1 MNHAPLMFPFDANCA
16 VLFKDSVSATITVHE
31 AMRVVYDVSGGCSI
45 GIAAGAAGFGV
56 VSSTIAYDFAALG
69 VVSSTIVLN
78 GFVGSCTLSFTAY
91 FGNAPAI
98 VSSTQSNAP
107 AISRTLIAH
116 SVILDPAFLLAAGPL
131 TAGAPYP
138 FKGEALLDGVFSS
151 NIFDSVS
158 PAFVLLCIYA
168 HNHKYTHTHTHRKT
182 Q

>member
-91 FGNAPAI
+91 FGSAPAI

-107 AISRTLIAH
+107 AISRTMIAN
-116 SVILDPAFLLAAGPL
+116 SIVFSTALQSGPL
-131 TAGAPYP
+131 ISGSAYP
-138 FKGEALLDGVFSS
+138 FAGVIMTPHCHDHF
-151 NIFDSVS
+151 
-158 PAFVLLCIYA
+158 
-168 HNHKYTHTHTHRKT
+168 
-182 Q
+182 

>member
-1 MNHAPLMFPFDANCA
+1 
-16 VLFKDSVSATITVHE
+16 
-31 AMRVVYDVSGGCSI
+31 MRVVYGVSGGCSI
-45 GIAAGAAGFGV
+45 DVALG
-56 VSSTIAYDFAALG
+56 TAALG

-91 FGNAPAI
+91 FGSAPAI

-138 FKGEALLDGVFSS
+138 FKGEALLDSVFSS

-168 HNHKYTHTHTHRKT
+168 RKHKYTHALT
-182 Q
+182 QANT